1 MFEYFIRYHQKFLS
15 AFIEHAE
22 IVIITLLIS
31 LVFASILSLVLLK
44 FKKVSNIILQL
55 LGAIYSIPSLAFFA
69 LLIPV
74 TGLGRTSAI
83 IVLVVYN
90 QFLLVRNILTGIY
103 EVDGNI
109 VEAAI
114 GMGMNYWQVLLK
126 VQLPLALPLIMA
138 GIRLAVISTIGIAT
152 IAASINAGG
161 LGTVLFDGL
170 RTMNN
175 YKIIWGTILCTIIAF
190 VSDQLLKK
198 LEISIRR
205 GVRADDI

>member
-1 MFEYFIRYHQKFLS
+1 MVEYFIRYHDKFIN
-15 AFIEHAE
+15 AFIEHVE
-22 IVIITLLIS
+22 IVLITLFIS
-31 LVFASILSLVLLK
+31 LILASVLSLILLK
-44 FKKVSNIILQL
+44 LKKISNIVLQL
-55 LGAIYSIPSLAFFA
+55 LGAIYSIPSLALFA
-69 LLIPV
+69 LLIPI
-74 TGLGRTSAI
+74 TGLGRLSAV
-83 IVLVVYN
+83 IVLVIYN
-90 QFLLVRNILTGIY
+90 QFLLVRNILTGIN

-114 GMGMNYWQVLLK
+114 GMGMNNWQVLLK
-126 VQLPLALPLIMA
+126 IQLPLALPLIMA
-138 GIRLAVISTIGIAT
+138 GIRLSVISTIGIAT

-198 LEISIRR
+198 LEISIRK
-205 GVRADDI
+205 GVRANDI